1 MSKHTKAILTA
12 ITLLLVS
19 SVSAQETPTELEKI
33 QEEIALLE
41 TYKTNLARITLQKKL
56 EDCEWV
62 VLWLNS
68 FSEAM
73 DRTGDNASDKIQ
85 MKFAKAHY
93 KVSVCAAELTN
104 QTGKLTNETGMKF
117 TLSKDWFGSGYTLK
131 KPEGLSRVTDWKDLP
146 E

>member
-1 MSKHTKAILTA
+1 MSKHIKAILVA
-12 ITLLLVS
+12 
-19 SVSAQETPTELEKI
+19 
-33 QEEIALLE
+33 IALLLASSVTAQE
-41 TYKTNLARITLQKKL
+41 KLTDKELDEIKTYKTNLARIALQTKL
-56 EDCEWV
+56 EDCEWA

-85 MKFAKAHY
+85 MNFADAHY

-131 KPEGLSRVTDWKDLP
+131 KPERLSRVTDWKDLP